1 MPTGS
6 TSHTPAETW
15 HDGPFDL
22 PNDGGDP
29 WQYSSI
35 LKDGGAAKGLIAK
48 LFDRSQWL
56 RGVYDALATG
66 VTALSTTVSTHT
78 SQLAALVA
86 GTLAVASVKLS
97 SQSITRHVVAW
108 FVGPP
113 DLLGAAQWF
122 VLSNGRP
129 AQILAGASVFFQL
142 DVPHGATL
150 TAVSI
155 AVAPDNTH
163 GTMTGVTR
171 PMLEVLKI
179 DASGAETLVGSQMDP
194 NIILASY
201 QAAHTIS
208 VTGLSEAINRS
219 TCTYVAALRGED
231 GANFKTGFAAGPVA
245 FTFTTAA
252 LDNGAG

>member
-15 HDGPFDL
+15 TDGPFDL

-35 LKDGGAAKGLIAK
+35 LKDAGASKGLIAK
-48 LFDRSQWL
+48 LFDRTQWL

-66 VTALSTTVSTHT
+66 VTSLSTTVGTHT
-78 SQLAALVA
+78 TSLAALVG
-86 GTLAVASVKLS
+86 GTLAVAGVKLS
-97 SQSITRHVVAW
+97 SQSITRHVAAW
-108 FVGPP
+108 FTGASDV
-113 DLLGAAQWF
+113 LGAAQWY
-122 VLSNGRP
+122 VLASGRP
-129 AQILAGASVFFQL
+129 AQILAAAPVFFPL

-155 AVAPDNTH
+155 AVDPDSSH

-171 PMLEVLKI
+171 PTLEVLKV
-179 DASGAETLVGSQMDP
+179 DSAGAETLVGTQLDT
-194 NIILASY
+194 NVLLAAY
-201 QAAHTIS
+201 EAAHTIAVS
-208 VTGLSEAINRS
+208 GLSETINRS
-219 TCTYVAALRGED
+219 TYTYVAVLRGED
-231 GANFKTGFAAGPVA
+231 GANFKEGLVAGPVSV
-245 FTFTTAA
+245 TFTTAA